1 MDDKMIENIMSRL
14 QVLIENQRRL
24 ETKVD
29 TIEEKFEEIQNRITE
44 NWNQVGHL
52 ESDHLRVSDHIKEI
66 DLKLNDFDKMINE
79 TVRRIKDLEVE
90 NKKLA
95 VSKSQ
100 CNECTECG
108 KVFENKTYLRQ
119 HVKRRH
125 SIPVACERSK
135 SQSNECTECG
145 KVFENKTY
153 LRQHVKRRHSI
164 PVTCEICGESFDN
177 SCKLEKHLKNHSEAS
192 VFSCSTCGK
201 TFYMRWRLNKH
212 MALHNETD
220 LKHCHYYN
228 NRKDCPFEDIGCKFA
243 HKFSEEC
250 KFSSKCREYLCPFQH
265 QERSSI
271 RLQI

>member
-1 MDDKMIENIMSRL
+1 MIKNIMSRL

-66 DLKLNDFDKMINE
+66 DLRLDEFDKMINE

-125 SIPVACERSK
+125 SIPVFQLRIRARTSK
-135 SQSNECTECG
+135 
-145 KVFENKTY
+145 
-153 LRQHVKRRHSI
+153 
-164 PVTCEICGESFDN
+164 EI
-177 SCKLEKHLKNHSEAS
+177 
-192 VFSCSTCGK
+192 
-201 TFYMRWRLNKH
+201 
-212 MALHNETD
+212 
-220 LKHCHYYN
+220 
-228 NRKDCPFEDIGCKFA
+228 
-243 HKFSEEC
+243 
-250 KFSSKCREYLCPFQH
+250 
-265 QERSSI
+265 
-271 RLQI
+271 